1 MVQKLVPLCS
11 SQYERQFNTIR
22 IPGKESGRSIRSLSN
37 SYSISFSF
45 QIELFTIRTVIILL
59 FIIKVVGI
67 KFSCSI
73 KIIFSNQANFNCTL
87 IQFEG
92 ESFLFVKVSFFLIT
106 IRQLDE
112 IVRDSTPPS
121 YGEEHLAAL
130 TAGDRTSW
138 AEARETYFRAAPNR
152 TSLEAIE
159 KAAFVLA
166 LDDEEYE
173 IGLVSVKILLN
184 KKKTENLKLISTH
197 RTKILW

>member
-92 ESFLFVKVSFFLIT
+92 ESFLFVKVSFFFN
-106 IRQLDE
+106 
-112 IVRDSTPPS
+112 
-121 YGEEHLAAL
+121 Y
-130 TAGDRTSW
+130 
-138 AEARETYFRAAPNR
+138 N
-152 TSLEAIE
+152 
-159 KAAFVLA
+159 
-166 LDDEEYE
+166 
-173 IGLVSVKILLN
+173 
-184 KKKTENLKLISTH
+184 
-197 RTKILW
+197 